1 MQGKNLLLSLF
12 LGGFGIDRM
21 VNGCYIQ
28 GFVKGTLWMVPVI
41 GLPLQGAW
49 WITDV
54 GKAAFGSDGYFYCS
68 SKKLT
73 QKSAKKTAKKTAPSA
88 PPWRGAFYQGG
99 QKTRKRRT

>member
-1 MQGKNLLLSLF
+1 MQGRNLLLSLF

-28 GFVKGTLWMVPVI
+28 GFVKGTLWMVPFI

-54 GKAAFGSDGYFYCS
+54 GKAAFGSDGYFYCP
-68 SKKLT
+68 SKKLA
-73 QKSAKKTAKKTAPSA
+73 QKSAKKSEETSKTEKKTRS
-88 PPWRGAFYQGG
+88 
-99 QKTRKRRT
+99 